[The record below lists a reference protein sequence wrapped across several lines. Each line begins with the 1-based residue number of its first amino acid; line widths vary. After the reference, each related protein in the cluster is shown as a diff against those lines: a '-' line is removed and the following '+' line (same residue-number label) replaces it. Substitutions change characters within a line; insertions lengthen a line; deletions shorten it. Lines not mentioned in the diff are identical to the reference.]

1 VRYLTVVYDQQCGLC
16 TRLGEWLGAQPKWIG
31 IRLLPSNL
39 AAGVYPT
46 LAPRIAREELVVVS
60 DDGGV
65 YLGDHAWLMCLYA
78 LKHYRSWAKRLS
90 NPTLLPLAR
99 SAFAILSA
107 NRLKLSRWLQLKSD
121 DELAVQLSAVQPPRC
136 HGSGA

>member
-1 VRYLTVVYDQQCGLC
+1 MRYLTVVCDQQCGLC

-39 AAGVYPT
+39 AADAYPT

-78 LKHYRSWAKRLS
+78 LKHYPELGKAALQSDVA
-90 NPTLLPLAR
+90 
-99 SAFAILSA
+99 AFGAFSF
-107 NRLKLSRWLQLKSD
+107 RDPVS
-121 DELAVQLSAVQPPRC
+121 QPPEDIRM
-136 HGSGA
+136 AAA